1 MKRSHVV
8 LLAMTTSL
16 VFLLMLLS
24 SAEAHTDPTSAAP
37 RPDYALGDPLNP
49 AYQPSVQ
56 AIHCTLATTT
66 TDSLED
72 SDNYTYTTAVP
83 LANYSGL
90 ALAAGDE
97 DATVPAEED
106 WFRRD
111 NAYQGTVYEVEAI
124 PDKTDNYNLGIIVYD
139 ASLTEITSDTDPA
152 DNNRAQVEFEAET
165 DGPYYFRVYQ
175 LTPDCT
181 GETYH
186 LSVSVAPPPPA
197 EEDDYEPNDDRSSA
211 YVFPIAVS
219 VAATDAN
226 FYPEPDEDWYAFY
239 VKDDRTYRAATSNLI
254 GVDTYLEIFHRNG
267 GRVAHDND
275 SGGGFASKVEWEASY
290 SDDYYYIKVTN
301 RVGTSG
307 ADDTY
312 DLTVSEI
319 AATPTPIPPSAAT
332 LYVDRASGSD
342 TRNCVN
348 PTKPCATIGYAL
360 DQAEDDD
367 TILVAQGTYSENLV
381 ITRTVTLEG
390 GYEPVGWSR
399 CLDRCTTTIDGN
411 QAGRVIDVQTT
422 LFETTVIDGFTITNG
437 DGGVLIRLS
446 SVAIQNSKIVHN
458 HSTNWGA
465 AGMVIDHS
473 FVTIA
478 NTLIADNTDEAIL
491 VTSTVSVPGPYS
503 SLIVKSSTIANNCTP
518 LSPPECNGIY
528 CSLSGCMV
536 VNSIV
541 WGHRG
546 ADFAGDTYYA
556 TFSDVEMGLP
566 GEGNISEDPR
576 FVDPANGDYHLRP
589 GSPCIDAGDNDV
601 APSTDWEG
609 DARPI
614 DGDRDG
620 TAIADM
626 GADEYLPQVYPP
638 QVYLPLVLHS
648 PP

>member
-8 LLAMTTSL
+8 LLTMTTSL
-16 VFLLMLLS
+16 AFLLVMLS
-24 SAEAHTDPTSAAP
+24 SADAHTDPTFSAP
-37 RPDYALGDPLNP
+37 RPDYILGDPLNP
-49 AYQPSVQ
+49 AYQPSYQ
-56 AIHCTLATTT
+56 AIYCTLATTT
-66 TDSLED
+66 TDRLEN

-90 ALAAGDE
+90 ALATGDK
-97 DATVPAEED
+97 DSTVPAEED

-111 NAYQGTVYEVEAI
+111 NARPGTVYEVEAI
-124 PDKTDNYNLGIIVYD
+124 PDKTSNYNLGIVVYD
-139 ASLTEITSDTDPA
+139 ANLTTIISDVDAA
-152 DNNRAQVEFEAET
+152 DNNRAKVELEAEN

-181 GETYH
+181 GETYR
-186 LSVSVAPPPPA
+186 LSVTVTPPTPA
-197 EEDDYEPNDDRSSA
+197 GEDDYEPNDTWESA
-211 YVFPIAVS
+211 YRFPIAVS
-219 VAATDAN
+219 VSATDAN
-226 FYPEPDEDWYAFY
+226 FYPEPDEEDWYAYY
-239 VKDDRTYRAATSNLI
+239 VKDDRTYRASTINLI
-254 GVDTYLEIFHRNG
+254 GVDTYLEVFHRNG
-267 GRVAHDND
+267 SRVAKDNN
-275 SGGGFASKVEWEASY
+275 SGGGYASKVEWEASY
-290 SDDYYYIKVTN
+290 SDDYYYIRVTN
-301 RVGTSG
+301 LVATSG

-312 DLTVSEI
+312 DLMVSEI
-319 AATPTPIPPSAAT
+319 VATPTPIPTSANT

-348 PTKPCATIGYAL
+348 PTRPCATIGYAL

-367 TILVAQGTYSENLV
+367 TIENLV
-381 ITRTVTLEG
+381 VTRTVTLEG

-458 HSTNWGA
+458 RTTSWGA

-491 VTSTVSVPGPYS
+491 VTSTVSIPGPYS
-503 SLIVKSSTIANNCTP
+503 SLIIKSSTIANNCAP
-518 LSPPECNGIY
+518 LSPPECTGIF

-541 WGHRG
+541 WGHGG

-556 TFSDVEMGLP
+556 IFSDIEMGLP

-589 GSPCIDAGDNDV
+589 GSPCIDAGANDV

-609 DARPI
+609 NTRPV

-626 GADEYLPQVYPP
+626 GADEYLPQIYPP
-638 QVYLPLVLHS
+638 QVYLPLVFHS